1 MAEAAARR
9 KPDAITR
16 VKDALA
22 ARFGNKLVTSD
33 AVRAQHANNT
43 TWLANEP
50 PDAVVYA
57 ASAED
62 VQAIVAIC
70 AQHKVPVI
78 PFGTG
83 T

>member
-9 KPDAITR
+9 KTDSITR

-43 TWLANEP
+43 TWLPNEP
-50 PDAVVYA
+50 PDGSVEPHCGYEM
-57 ASAED
+57 S
-62 VQAIVAIC
+62 
-70 AQHKVPVI
+70 
-78 PFGTG
+78 
-83 T
+83 